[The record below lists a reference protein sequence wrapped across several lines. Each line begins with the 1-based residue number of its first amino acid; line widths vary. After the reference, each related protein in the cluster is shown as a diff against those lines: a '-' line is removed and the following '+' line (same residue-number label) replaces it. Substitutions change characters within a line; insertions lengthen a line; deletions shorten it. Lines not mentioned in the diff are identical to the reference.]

1 MISSLYA
8 RPEMDLPGV
17 PSRLLE
23 ELREA
28 AVSVGVQRLALVG
41 GVVRDQLLHQ
51 RFGRDWGGF
60 HDLDW
65 WWKGMAA
72 LAAELAQR
80 CSPDRLTAIQST
92 SFWHRVAQLDG
103 IDLATARQESYPA
116 PAENP
121 VAQAERRPDLGRRD
135 AD

>member
-17 PSRLLE
+17 PNRLLE

-60 HDLDW
+60 MIW
-65 WWKGMAA
+65 TGWWKG
-72 LAAELAQR
+72 
-80 CSPDRLTAIQST
+80 CSC
-92 SFWHRVAQLDG
+92 
-103 IDLATARQESYPA
+103 ARS
-116 PAENP
+116 
-121 VAQAERRPDLGRRD
+121 
-135 AD
+135 

>member
-1 MISSLYA
+1 
-8 RPEMDLPGV
+8 MDLPGV
-17 PSRLLE
+17 PNRLLE

-60 HDLDW
+60 IDLDW
-65 WWKGMAA
+65 VVEGDAAA
-72 LAAELAQR
+72 LAAELARR
-80 CSPDRLTAIQST
+80 CSPDRLTAIQEYGAFGT
-92 SFWHRVAQLDG
+92 VALQLDG
-103 IDLATARQESYPA
+103 IPLDLATARQESYPA

-121 VAQAERRPDLGRRD
+121 SWSRRH
-135 AD
+135 